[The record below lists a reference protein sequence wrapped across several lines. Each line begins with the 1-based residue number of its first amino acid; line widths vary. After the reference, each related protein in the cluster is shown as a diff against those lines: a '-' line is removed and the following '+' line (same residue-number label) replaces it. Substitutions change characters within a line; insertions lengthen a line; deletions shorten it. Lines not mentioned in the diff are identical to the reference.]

1 VAARTTRRISKVSAV
16 FWRRR
21 CRWGE
26 RAAAASYRPR
36 VADGRGQSRALSRPS
51 GRGRRSDR
59 RSEPAVGRGCEGRGG
74 AEIWRREGRGRD
86 RHLVLRS
93 VGARDCQPAVQPTP
107 RAPVG
112 QRSSGVSPREERT
125 AFPLAHVRL
134 RGPGHGSVR
143 GRHRARPENLE
154 RADAGMAD
162 YGGPW
167 AGQPRVPASWGRICP
182 HCSYSSY
189 PTVTPAILV
198 LVHDEDR
205 VLLVHK
211 IGWTNRRSIIA
222 GFVEP
227 GETLEECARRE
238 IQEEVGAEVTD
249 ITYVGNQPWPYPDQ
263 LMVGFTARYSAGP
276 AQPDNVELDAADWYT
291 FDNLPELPPPLSLAR
306 QIIMQWVS
314 SRQQQKTSL

>member
-1 VAARTTRRISKVSAV
+1 MVSP
-16 FWRRR
+16 FQ
-21 CRWGE
+21 
-26 RAAAASYRPR
+26 RAYP
-36 VADGRGQSRALSRPS
+36 
-51 GRGRRSDR
+51 
-59 RSEPAVGRGCEGRGG
+59 PA
-74 AEIWRREGRGRD
+74 
-86 RHLVLRS
+86 
-93 VGARDCQPAVQPTP
+93 QPAPGIAYWFPFRANKMLVQ
-107 RAPVG
+107 AVNEHIELI
-112 QRSSGVSPREERT
+112 QSEEGDM
-125 AFPLAHVRL
+125 ASLIADSALYLGELNSIPCLACEV
-134 RGPGHGSVR
+134 
-143 GRHRARPENLE
+143 RPEADLPDDW
-154 RADAGMAD
+154 RAIDIRTLFGQLDDSTYSVAGYAAHLLHWQGHHH
-162 YGGPW
+162 YCSNCGHTTESI
-167 AGQPRVPASWGRICP
+167 PASWGRICP
-182 HCSYSSY
+182 HCGYNSY

-198 LVHDEDR
+198 LVHDGDK

-314 SRQQQKTSL
+314 SRQQQKTPL